1 MHRFY
6 TKNRS
11 KIKKSKNLG
20 NQKIGEWLSL
30 FPLTGEPSKICSTQK
45 TATKNVA
52 KGSNEQNQA
61 IMKHI

>member
-11 KIKKSKNLG
+11 KIQKSKNLG

-30 FPLTGEPSKICSTQK
+30 FPLTGESSKICFTQE
-45 TATKNVA
+45 TASKNVA